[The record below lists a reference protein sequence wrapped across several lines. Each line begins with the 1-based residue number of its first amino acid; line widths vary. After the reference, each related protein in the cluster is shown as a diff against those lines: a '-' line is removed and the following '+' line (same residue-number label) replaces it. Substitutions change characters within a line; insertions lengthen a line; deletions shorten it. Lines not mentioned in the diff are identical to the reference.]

1 MLSSARLSFLV
12 GFVFIASALYAQFD
26 TADVLGTVRD
36 KSGSVLS
43 RAAVT
48 LINQDTG
55 VAVKTI
61 SDSNGNYSF
70 FNVKVGR
77 YTITAELSGF
87 SKFSTPDVVVNV
99 NARQRVDITMD
110 VGVVTQTVEVMGAAS
125 SLETDSSEHGQVIHT
140 QQIVELTRDAGR
152 NERPSWAPDGRHI
165 VFESTRS
172 GTRQSWV
179 MLADGTQAHQLTTT
193 GHNESTNWSMK

>member
-1 MLSSARLSFLV
+1 MLRLALL
-12 GFVFIASALYAQFD
+12 FVIASALYAQFD
-26 TADVLGTVRD
+26 TSDVLGTVRD

-87 SKFSTPDVVVNV
+87 SKFSTPDVVVKV
-99 NARQRVDITMD
+99 HARQRVDITMD
-110 VGVVTQTVEVMGAAS
+110 
-125 SLETDSSEHGQVIHT
+125 
-140 QQIVELTRDAGR
+140 
-152 NERPSWAPDGRHI
+152 
-165 VFESTRS
+165 
-172 GTRQSWV
+172 
-179 MLADGTQAHQLTTT
+179 
-193 GHNESTNWSMK
+193 

>member
-77 YTITAELSGF
+77 YTITAELSGSRNF
-87 SKFSTPDVVVNV
+87 LHRTWW
-99 NARQRVDITMD
+99 
-110 VGVVTQTVEVMGAAS
+110 
-125 SLETDSSEHGQVIHT
+125 ET
-140 QQIVELTRDAGR
+140 
-152 NERPSWAPDGRHI
+152 
-165 VFESTRS
+165 
-172 GTRQSWV
+172 
-179 MLADGTQAHQLTTT
+179 
-193 GHNESTNWSMK
+193 

>member
-12 GFVFIASALYAQFD
+12 GFVLIAFALYAQFD

-99 NARQRVDITMD
+99 TPHGLD
-110 VGVVTQTVEVMGAAS
+110 VGSVSSVSSCTMSAS
-125 SLETDSSEHGQVIHT
+125 
-140 QQIVELTRDAGR
+140 
-152 NERPSWAPDGRHI
+152 W
-165 VFESTRS
+165 ESVSR
-172 GTRQSWV
+172 
-179 MLADGTQAHQLTTT
+179 
-193 GHNESTNWSMK
+193 